1 MICFNSEE
9 GLYVERIGLL
19 PTTMKKQLL
28 TADGRKKEKKER
40 RRINTLTIRLIIIII
55 MIIIKTA
62 TKFVIKCGMI
72 NR

>member
-40 RRINTLTIRLIIIII
+40 RRINTLTIRLIIII

>member
-9 GLYVERIGLL
+9 VLYVERIGLL

-28 TADGRKKEKKER
+28 TADRRKKKKR
-40 RRINTLTIRLIIIII
+40 KRINTLTIRLII
-55 MIIIKTA
+55 IIIKTA